1 MQEEAAYIQKLKNY
15 FISELNKNFS
25 GIEFNGLSESET
37 KSSYTI
43 LNVRFPKDYAML
55 LFNLDLKG
63 IAVSGGS
70 ACQSGSNMGS
80 HVLHE
85 ILREKEATKTSVR
98 FSFSKFNTIEEIDD
112 VIQTLKKLIN

>member
-1 MQEEAAYIQKLKNY
+1 M
-15 FISELNKNFS
+15 F
-25 GIEFNGLSESET
+25 
-37 KSSYTI
+37 
-43 LNVRFPKDYAML
+43 

-85 ILREKEATKTSVR
+85 ILPENEAIKTSVR
-98 FSFSKFNTIEEIDD
+98 FSFSKFNTMEELDY
-112 VIQTLKKLIN
+112 VVSSLKKLII